1 MKYFDYIFLSGPL
14 GVKRL
19 IENVSDF
26 PVEDRCII
34 VGRPQHLDS
43 KTPPLPGFKKNENK
57 ITVLYTPTADFLS
70 VANQYGTV
78 ATHGVEIIR
87 QLLAADEQY
96 QIIYKPHPLVGSR
109 IDENILANQK
119 IISMLEEA
127 GGDHLYDQS
136 PFGWHLDYA
145 DVMVTDIS
153 AVAYD
158 WLATGKPLIVTK
170 PAPEGV
176 EIYRNGILGDL
187 ELLDKGEAKNIGTHI
202 QSAISGT
209 TLRNKLDRWR
219 NEYFSNPVDEATGQE
234 KFSKVIISIL
244 NNHSQTT
251 NVDSSSLLTSIQG
264 GLEAKNKPQTIPSQK
279 NLIQRA
285 LKSFA
290 IFASNLAKPK
300 ADRWIVH
307 LYEQKLDFKTI
318 AALSKNGQTSL
329 LISGYRN
336 FLDVL
341 VRIIRNPKLAKTIS
355 PRYAPRRKDVARAIA
370 RQLPKEILY
379 LSHGSKNHFAMRYS
393 GTFHHLYAPD
403 SLKNF
408 KVNHNLVAYDKV
420 TVAKDAT
427 KEQIETEI
435 TIPEG
440 WAKKLFSLGR

>member
-1 MKYFDYIFLSGPL
+1 
-14 GVKRL
+14 
-19 IENVSDF
+19 
-26 PVEDRCII
+26 
-34 VGRPQHLDS
+34 
-43 KTPPLPGFKKNENK
+43 
-57 ITVLYTPTADFLS
+57 
-70 VANQYGTV
+70 
-78 ATHGVEIIR
+78 
-87 QLLAADEQY
+87 
-96 QIIYKPHPLVGSR
+96 
-109 IDENILANQK
+109 
-119 IISMLEEA
+119 
-127 GGDHLYDQS
+127 
-136 PFGWHLDYA
+136 
-145 DVMVTDIS
+145 
-153 AVAYD
+153 
-158 WLATGKPLIVTK
+158 
-170 PAPEGV
+170 
-176 EIYRNGILGDL
+176 
-187 ELLDKGEAKNIGTHI
+187 
-202 QSAISGT
+202 
-209 TLRNKLDRWR
+209 
-219 NEYFSNPVDEATGQE
+219 
-234 KFSKVIISIL
+234 
-244 NNHSQTT
+244 
-251 NVDSSSLLTSIQG
+251 
-264 GLEAKNKPQTIPSQK
+264 
-279 NLIQRA
+279 
-285 LKSFA
+285 
-290 IFASNLAKPK
+290 
-300 ADRWIVH
+300 VH